1 MATPFPNAQ
10 EFAKAN
16 ERFDEAD
23 KEIKEIYQEIKEI
36 NHKIEAVN
44 HKIEATNHKIEA
56 TNQEIKEVNQEI
68 KEVNHKSEAF
78 TSSNEYKAVAKHFA
92 WGKPIPGTSE
102 EDKALW
108 CYFQFQLD
116 QLNQEKQSLNKTI
129 EGHIKTIECHIKT
142 IEGLNQ
148 SKEDFKEMI
157 KDLHMQTAAAF
168 KKADTAR
175 KRYKHE
181 AAVTKQRQL
190 LTSVAHF
197 LRGSYKFQLL
207 YEKSPT
213 FGDVMKAANFLN
225 KEQVRNHFRSSKS
238 QSTGTVSGPIQEF
251 FTEDQWY
258 TLLDMNYR
266 VNRQL
271 HGTLSDEYVVLESE
285 SSAKIVEEICQL
297 CNFDNM
303 DIKNADSDSASD
315 QDSL

>member
-16 ERFDEAD
+16 ERFDEDD
-23 KEIKEIYQEIKEI
+23 KEIKEINQ
-36 NHKIEAVN
+36 
-44 HKIEATNHKIEA
+44 KIEA
-56 TNQEIKEVNQEI
+56 TNQKIEATNQKIEEANHKIEAANQEI
-68 KEVNHKSEAF
+68 KAANQEIKAF
-78 TSSNEYKAVAKHFA
+78 TNSNEYKAVAKHFA

-116 QLNQEKQSLNKTI
+116 RLNQEKQCLNKTI
-129 EGHIKTIECHIKT
+129 EGHIKA

-148 SKEDFKEMI
+148 TKEDFKEII

-181 AAVTKQRQL
+181 ATVTKQRQL

-213 FGDVMKAANFLN
+213 FGDVMKAANFFN
-225 KEQVRNHFRSSKS
+225 KEQVRNHFQSSKS
-238 QSTGTVSGPIQEF
+238 KSTGTVSGPIQEF

-271 HGTLSDEYVVLESE
+271 HGTLSDEYVVLENE

>member
-36 NHKIEAVN
+36 NHKIEA
-44 HKIEATNHKIEA
+44 
-56 TNQEIKEVNQEI
+56 TNQEIKEANHEI
-68 KEVNHKSEAF
+68 KEANHKIEAVNHKSEAF

-129 EGHIKTIECHIKT
+129 EGHIRT

>member
-36 NHKIEAVN
+36 NHKIEATN
-44 HKIEATNHKIEA
+44 HKIEATNH
-56 TNQEIKEVNQEI
+56 EIKEVNQEI

-129 EGHIKTIECHIKT
+129 EGHIRT